1 MDKPQKIAWEHRTV
15 AAGPSRID
23 MRLAGKGKTVV
34 MLPGLG
40 RSSDDL
46 LPLAE
51 RVIGAGYRVALPM
64 PRGLGA
70 SQGPLAGL
78 TLHDLAADVAAVI
91 ESLEKT
97 PVVLVG
103 QAFGNRVARVLAT
116 DRPEL
121 VAAVVL
127 LGASGKVAG
136 GPELAAANAR
146 AKDPSVPLAE
156 RIKAAQ
162 LTMVGPGRD
171 PTPWLDGWDE
181 KTTKAYLAAASA
193 TPIDEWWTAGT
204 APVLIVQ
211 GLADVMAPPANGRML
226 LEELGSR
233 GSLVELEGIGH
244 SLPVEAPGEV
254 AAVVV
259 DFLKKH

>member
-1 MDKPQKIAWEHRTV
+1 MAEKIAWEHRTV
-15 AAGPSRID
+15 AAEHARIAL
-23 MRLAGKGKTVV
+23 RVAGSGKTVV

-70 SQGPLAGL
+70 SQGPMAGI
-78 TLHDLAADVAAVI
+78 TLHDLAADVAAAI
-91 ESLEKT
+91 AALGKS

-103 QAFGNRVARVLAT
+103 QAFGNRVARMLAA

-121 VAAVVL
+121 ISAVVL

-136 GPELAAANAR
+136 GPELPAANER
-146 AKDPSVPLAE
+146 AKNPALPLAE
-156 RIKAAQ
+156 RLAAAR

-171 PTPWLDGWDE
+171 PTPWLDGWNE
-181 KTTKAYLAAASA
+181 PVAKVYLAAAAA
-193 TPIDEWWTAGT
+193 TPMDEWWTAGT
-204 APVLIVQ
+204 ARVLIVQ

-226 LEELGSR
+226 LGELGSR

-244 SLPVEAPGEV
+244 SLPVEAPDEV
-254 AAVVV
+254 AAVVI
-259 DFLKKH
+259 DFLRKL